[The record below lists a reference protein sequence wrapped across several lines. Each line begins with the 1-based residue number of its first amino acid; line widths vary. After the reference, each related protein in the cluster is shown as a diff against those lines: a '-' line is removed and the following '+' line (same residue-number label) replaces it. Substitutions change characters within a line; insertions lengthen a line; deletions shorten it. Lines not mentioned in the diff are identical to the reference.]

1 MAQLYSRRPGDHWA
15 MNLILKIFDRID
27 LDRVVALD
35 QLCFGQLWSVA
46 QYERE
51 HDSPNSDILIL
62 VDTDTQQI
70 LAYGCVWAIVDEAHI
85 TIIAVHPDQRHQGFG
100 QLVLWGLLQRAVMR
114 DLARATLEVRLSNAA
129 AIGLYEK
136 FGFQTAG
143 QRKKYYENPTE
154 DALILWKNRLQF
166 PATQT
171 ELASQYQIITTQL
184 LPPTVQLTVRLDAP
198 IGSKN

>member
-1 MAQLYSRRPGDHWA
+1 V
-15 MNLILKIFDRID
+15 NLSLQIFDPTF
-27 LDRVVALD
+27 LDRVVELD
-35 QLCFGQLWSVA
+35 RVCFGQLWSAA

-62 VDTDTQQI
+62 IEEDSQQI

-85 TIIAVHPDQRHQGFG
+85 TILAVHPDRRKSGFG
-100 QLVLWGLLQRAVMR
+100 QLILWGLLHRAILR
-114 DLARATLEVRLSNAA
+114 NLARATLEVRLSNEA

-171 ELASQYQIITTQL
+171 QLAEQYQVITEQL
-184 LPPTVQLTVRLDAP
+184 LGPDIRLAVKLDDP
-198 IGSKN
+198 IVAGE